1 MSEKFP
7 NFEWTNKDPDAK
19 KVEVGK
25 FTEKGIE
32 VTGQLNVPESNKTD
46 VGQEK
51 KGEMVTLNSEQLTD
65 HLVGKPELQ
74 EKIFGKV
81 LSEEEIKNLRRG
93 MSAKVMFE
101 VMESMNLRPLTIEEL
116 LELRGASAEE
126 KEAAKEWMKKMS
138 VIPSVGDEF
147 EKQKDSAPEA
157 ERVRDFSVVDF
168 FEKVKAVLAKES
180 PTPEE
185 LEDAKSKF
193 AAIEEI
199 RNGYIEAV
207 WGFKGP
213 EEEEKAL
220 SGKLS
225 LGKGGKDE
233 ITLIAPSEF
242 FEVKAKLES
251 K

>member
-1 MSEKFP
+1 MSEKFRP
-7 NFEWTNKDPDAK
+7 EFGGGEELPKTP
-19 KVEVGK
+19 ETGK
-25 FTEKGIE
+25 IEKGE
-32 VTGQLNVPESNKTD
+32 VVN
-46 VGQEK
+46 
-51 KGEMVTLNSEQLTD
+51 LTVKEVAD
-65 HLVGKPELQ
+65 HIASKPELQ

-81 LSEEEIKNLRRG
+81 LSEKELKELEHGI
-93 MSAKVMFE
+93 SARVMME
-101 VMESMNLRPLTIEEL
+101 AMESMNLRALTLDEL
-116 LELRGASAEE
+116 LELQGASAEE

-138 VIPSVGDEF
+138 VIPSAGDEF
-147 EKQKDSAPEA
+147 EKRAERAPEA

-168 FEKVKAVLAKES
+168 FEKVKTILAKES
-180 PTPEE
+180 PTPDE

-199 RNGYIEAV
+199 RSGYIEAV

-251 K
+251 R

>member
-1 MSEKFP
+1 MPEKFRP
-7 NFEWTNKDPDAK
+7 ESGNGEEKPTTP
-19 KVEVGK
+19 E
-25 FTEKGIE
+25 TEK
-32 VTGQLNVPESNKTD
+32 T
-46 VGQEK
+46 K
-51 KGEMVTLNSEQLTD
+51 KGEMVTLTIKEVAD
-65 HLVGKPELQ
+65 HIAGKPELQ

-81 LSEEEIKNLRRG
+81 LDEEELKKLEHGISPRI
-93 MSAKVMFE
+93 MME
-101 VMESMNLRPLTIEEL
+101 VMESMNLRALTLDEL
-116 LELRGASAEE
+116 LEIQGASTEE

-147 EKQKDSAPEA
+147 EKRKDWAPEI

-180 PTPEE
+180 PTSEE

-199 RNGYIEAV
+199 RNEYIEAV

-242 FEVKAKLES
+242 FEVKAKLEN

>member
-1 MSEKFP
+1 MPETFRPEFGNGEEKP
-7 NFEWTNKDPDAK
+7 KAPE
-19 KVEVGK
+19 
-25 FTEKGIE
+25 TEI
-32 VTGQLNVPESNKTD
+32 T
-46 VGQEK
+46 K
-51 KGEMVTLNSEQLTD
+51 KGEVVTLTIKEVAD
-65 HLVGKPELQ
+65 HIASKPELQ
-74 EKIFGKV
+74 EKFFGKI
-81 LSEEEIKNLRRG
+81 LD
-93 MSAKVMFE
+93 E
-101 VMESMNLRPLTIEEL
+101 VELKKLEHGISPRIMMEAMESMNLRALTLDEL
-116 LELRGASAEE
+116 LEVQGASAEE

-147 EKQKDSAPEA
+147 EKRAESAPEA

-168 FEKVKAVLAKES
+168 FEQVKAIIAKES

-185 LEDAKSKF
+185 LEDVKNKF
-193 AAIEEI
+193 AAIDEI
-199 RNGYIEAV
+199 RTAYIEAV

-242 FEVKAKLES
+242 FEVKVKLES

>member
-1 MSEKFP
+1 MPEKFRP
-7 NFEWTNKDPDAK
+7 EFGNGEEEPK
-19 KVEVGK
+19 K
-25 FTEKGIE
+25 
-32 VTGQLNVPESNKTD
+32 PEADKK
-46 VGQEK
+46 E
-51 KGEMVTLNSEQLTD
+51 KGEMVTLMIKEVAD
-65 HLVGKPELQ
+65 HIASKPELQ

-81 LSEEEIKNLRRG
+81 LDEDGLKKLEHSISPRI
-93 MSAKVMFE
+93 MME
-101 VMESMNLRPLTIEEL
+101 VMESMNLRALTLDEL
-116 LELRGASAEE
+116 LEVQGASAEE

-147 EKQKDSAPEA
+147 EKRSEWVA
-157 ERVRDFSVVDF
+157 ESERIRDFSVVDF
-168 FEKVKAVLAKES
+168 FEKIKAILAKES

-185 LEDAKSKF
+185 LEDVKSKF
-193 AAIEEI
+193 AVIEEI

-207 WGFKGP
+207 WGFKGA

-251 K
+251 R